1 MVYLVSRSRKLFNT
15 EKYQE
20 IDFEEAIKVINPL
33 KQVQFDT
40 ETQGLDAHS
49 KALLTIQLGNKDN
62 QVVFD
67 WTTLTKEEKF
77 KLKEYLESDRLLIG
91 WNLMFDIGFL
101 YKQDIWPKN
110 LWDGMIAEKLLWL
123 GYPAG
128 MREMSLKAAAR
139 NYLNY
144 DLDKS
149 VRGKIINEGLT
160 EEVIVY
166 AAGDVMWLEDIKE
179 KQDIE
184 LTKQNLH
191 KAVKF
196 ECEFIKSLAYFKHC
210 GIYLDPEKW
219 KAKMV
224 RDQERLIKAKEALD
238 NWVVNWFE
246 SQGRDEL
253 SKEVEVRYTETA
265 ELPEFIKNKM
275 WERTETNVFGI
286 KYFVY
291 KVPMKE
297 AFVYRNLQGSL
308 FDEFDTRLKCKINW
322 ASSKQVIPLFELLGI
337 RVKTFDK
344 KTKREKKSI
353 EEKQIA
359 PQADQ
364 FDIIPLF
371 LEYQRAAKVTS
382 TYGQNWL
389 DAINKNTGRIHVD
402 FYSIG
407 TDTGRVSSGG
417 GQYNL
422 NLMNL
427 PHDAETR
434 ACFCAT
440 KGNKFISS
448 DYSGQESAITASV
461 SKDPTMIHILE
472 TGGDLHSEVARASWP
487 DILGS
492 LSDSEIKHQH
502 KDLRQHAKGIEFA
515 IFYGGDANTIHINKG
530 FDLKDAEK
538 IYNGFMTK
546 FAGIK
551 KYQDYCRKIV
561 MEKGYILMNPVTGH
575 KAHIYDWNELSHIQ
589 DKFKNPEF
597 WNYYRQM
604 KKEAPSCETV
614 QQVRHY
620 FQRKSASERQS
631 INYRIQNRGACAFK
645 LASIKFF
652 NWIVQNN
659 YQNIVLMCAPVH
671 DEFDLECPEHIAKE
685 VADVLVK
692 CMIAGG
698 KPFCPN
704 VFLGAEAEIADY
716 WKH

>member
-1 MVYLVSRSRKLFNT
+1 MIYLVSKNKSLF
-15 EKYQE
+15 ESSLYKE
-20 IDFEEAIKVINPL
+20 SSFLEALSILLPL

-49 KALLTIQLGNKDN
+49 KALLTIQLGNKEN
-62 QVVFD
+62 QIVFD
-67 WTTLTKEEKF
+67 WTTLSDSEKLQ
-77 KLKEYLESDRLLIG
+77 LKEYFESERLFIG

-101 YKQDIWPKN
+101 YKQNIWPKN

-128 MREMSLKAAAR
+128 MREMSLKAAAW
-139 NYLNY
+139 NYLQY

-160 EEVIVY
+160 PEVVLY

-184 LTKQNLH
+184 LTKQDLH
-191 KAVKF
+191 RAVKF

-210 GIYLDPEKW
+210 GIYLDPIKW
-219 KAKMV
+219 KAKMTKD
-224 RDQERLIKAKEALD
+224 RARLIKAEQALND
-238 NWVVNWFE
+238 WVVNWFE
-246 SQGRDEL
+246 SQNANEY
-253 SKEVEVRYTETA
+253 STIVEASYLESNIPDNVKNLMWDRVDILADGSRTLVYKI
-265 ELPEFIKNKM
+265 PIKNK
-275 WERTETNVFGI
+275 
-286 KYFVY
+286 
-291 KVPMKE
+291 
-297 AFVYRNLQGSL
+297 FVYRNLQGSL
-308 FDEFDTRLKCKINW
+308 FDGFDTRLKCAINW
-322 ASSKQVIPLFELLGI
+322 ASSQQVISLFELLGI
-337 RVKTFDK
+337 QVKTFDK

-359 PQADQ
+359 PQANK

-371 LEYQRAAKVTS
+371 LEYQGAAKVVS

-402 FYSIG
+402 FNSIG
-407 TDTGRVSSGG
+407 TDTARVSSGG
-417 GQYNL
+417 GQYKL

-427 PHDAETR
+427 PHDEETR

-448 DYSGQESAITASV
+448 DYSGQESCITASV
-461 SKDPTMIHILE
+461 SNDPTMIHILE

-487 DILGS
+487 DILSG
-492 LSDSEIKHQH
+492 LSDSEIKHQY

-538 IYNGFMTK
+538 IYNGFMSK
-546 FAGIK
+546 FSGIK
-551 KYQDYCRKIV
+551 RYQDYCRKVV
-561 MEKGYILMNPVTGH
+561 MEKGYILMNPITGH
-575 KAHIYDWNELSHIQ
+575 RAHIYDWNELSRIQ
-589 DKFKNPEF
+589 GKFKDPEF

-604 KKEAPSCETV
+604 KKEAPSCDTV
-614 QQVRHY
+614 KEVKHY

-645 LASIKFF
+645 LASIKLF
-652 NWIVQNN
+652 NWIVQHN

-671 DEFDLECPEHIAKE
+671 DEFDLECPEEMAEE
-685 VADVLVK
+685 VANVLVQ
-692 CMIAGG
+692 CMISGG

-704 VFLGAEAEIADY
+704 VHLGAEAEIADC